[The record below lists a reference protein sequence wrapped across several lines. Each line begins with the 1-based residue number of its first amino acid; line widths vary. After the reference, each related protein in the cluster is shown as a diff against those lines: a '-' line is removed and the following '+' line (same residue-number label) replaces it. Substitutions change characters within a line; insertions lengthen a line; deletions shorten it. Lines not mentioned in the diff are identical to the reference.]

1 MADITTFSS
10 LKQQIGKKTLAPVYL
25 LHGEEGYY
33 IDELVKMFEEVL
45 PPDMRD
51 FNLYS
56 LYAPEVTAD
65 TVIDTCRRYPM
76 MTDFQIVILK
86 EAQAVGANF
95 MAKLSN
101 YVSSPSPTTVLVI
114 SCRGA
119 LVKGKEIMSAMK
131 TGNGI
136 VYESKK
142 LTERTVGPVLLDFIK
157 EKGLNI
163 EPKALEMLREY
174 VGTDLSRLY
183 NEIAK
188 LTVTLSR
195 GAMITPAAI
204 ESNIG
209 ISKDFNN
216 FELVASI
223 ARRDAAKAMKIVKYF
238 GKNPKNNPVAVISTV
253 LFNLFSNLL
262 IVYYTPDKNERS
274 LMVTLGFRSPYQLT
288 DIKAAMGN
296 YSAWQTIEIIGHI
309 RKFDAMTKGIG
320 SRNDPYSL
328 LEELVYRILAA
339 RGKVEL

>member
-1 MADITTFSS
+1 MADTTTFSS
-10 LKQQIGKKTLAPVYL
+10 LKQQIEKKTLAPVYL

-33 IDELVKMFEEVL
+33 IDELVKMFENVL
-45 PPDMRD
+45 PDDMRD

-56 LYAPEVTAD
+56 LYAPEVTPD
-65 TVIDTCRRYPM
+65 TVMDTCRRYPM
-76 MTDFQIVILK
+76 MTDFQVVILK
-86 EAQAVGANF
+86 EAQAAGANF
-95 MAKLSN
+95 MARLSH
-101 YVSSPSPTTVLVI
+101 YVAAPSPTTVLVI

-119 LVKGKEIMSAMK
+119 SVKGKEIMAALK

-174 VGTDLSRLY
+174 VGSDLSRLY
-183 NEIAK
+183 NEISK
-188 LTVTLSR
+188 LTVTLSP

-204 ESNIG
+204 EANIG

-216 FELVASI
+216 FELIAAI
-223 ARRDAAKAMKIVKYF
+223 ARRDAAKAMKIARFF
-238 GKNPKNNPVAVISTV
+238 GKNPKNNPTVLISTV

-262 IVYYTPDKNERS
+262 IVYYTPDKSERS
-274 LMVTLGFRSPYQLT
+274 LMGALGFRSPYQLT
-288 DIKAAMGN
+288 DIKAAMNN
-296 YSAWQTIEIIGHI
+296 YNAWQTIEIIGHI
-309 RKFDAMTKGIG
+309 RKFDAMTKGVG
-320 SRNDPYSL
+320 SRKDPYSL
-328 LEELVYRILAA
+328 LEELIYRILSA